1 MPHINIS
8 LYQGR
13 TKEEQEEI
21 CRKLHQAVV
30 ESLGFKEEA
39 VSISL
44 TEYTPENFVAAVK
57 ENIKDGELIVSS
69 QTIH

>member
-21 CRKLHQAVV
+21 CQKLHQAVV
-30 ESLGFKEEA
+30 ESLGFKSEA

-44 TEYTPENFVAAVK
+44 TEHTPENFVSEVK
-57 ENIKDGELIVSS
+57 ENIKDGELFVTSKAI
-69 QTIH
+69 Q